1 MTTIDNAAVSL
12 GIGFYTAVSTGDW
25 SLLPAVLH
33 PEVTWTFPGN
43 NVISGTARGIDG
55 IIEQA
60 LLIGT
65 YGVAIDL
72 EYVMVGMSSFILKL
86 HNTARRG
93 SLVLDEHLGTVCTVR
108 DGLIATADT
117 HLSDIEGMN
126 AFFVPLSTAAVAR

>member
-12 GIGFYTAVSTGDW
+12 GTGFYTAVSTGDW